1 MPGYLKDGQAGLYLS
16 AGGLH
21 RPVSQCWSNL
31 ALFERHAIGAL
42 FLLRIC
48 LVGTDC
54 DGIQRAQVLRLF
66 VMLAL
71 VYSAADC
78 LITTLHSRSSFE
90 FQFQ

>member
-1 MPGYLKDGQAGLYLS
+1 MPGYSKDGQAGLYLS
-16 AGGLH
+16 AGQ
-21 RPVSQCWSNL
+21 RPPPSASWPIL
-31 ALFERHAIGAL
+31 ALFERHAVGAL

-54 DGIQRAQVLRLF
+54 DGIQRAQVLCLF